1 MTFQTVFFNSGSI
14 LTVRFYFFQDNF
26 RFIRPKRQRCGT
38 QQAGC
43 KHLHRATYSKF
54 KLFAPFF
61 RGHCCDV
68 MQLQIMRHMQ
78 WWASIILKERS
89 DLFIHGVINYKDTKA
104 KCRHLKNGPIKG
116 RGMHGVHLLLCNT
129 DCGLS
134 CKAIRV
140 AQITDLR
147 LSFWY
152 PGCHRRALPAD

>member
-26 RFIRPKRQRCGT
+26 RFIRPKRKRCGT

-78 WWASIILKERS
+78 WLASIILKKPKRS
-89 DLFIHGVINYKDTKA
+89 FHPWNNLTNNVPLFKK
-104 KCRHLKNGPIKG
+104 
-116 RGMHGVHLLLCNT
+116 
-129 DCGLS
+129 
-134 CKAIRV
+134 
-140 AQITDLR
+140 LR
-147 LSFWY
+147 DIIFFWWEN
-152 PGCHRRALPAD
+152 HFMSHF